1 MIIKIPVSF
10 GELVDKITILRIKQQ
25 KISDKEKLK
34 HIDYELQTLI
44 RYFSSYSSVDI
55 VKQFTQLESINK
67 KLWDIEDKLRV
78 KESKREFDEEF
89 IELARS
95 VYFTNDKRAEL
106 KKEINDITGS
116 DYVEV
121 KDYVEYSS

>member
-1 MIIKIPVSF
+1 MIVKIPVSF
-10 GELVDKITILRIKQQ
+10 GELVDKITILRIKQS
-25 KISDKEKLK
+25 KINDKEKLK
-34 HIDYELQTLI
+34 HIDHELQALV
-44 RYFSSYSSVDI
+44 RYFSSYASVDI
-55 VKQFTQLESINK
+55 VQQFTKLESVNK

-106 KKEINDITGS
+106 KREINELTGS
-116 DYVEV
+116 DIMEV
-121 KDYVEYSS
+121 KSYVEYSD

>member
-34 HIDYELQTLI
+34 HIDHELQALV

-55 VKQFTQLESINK
+55 VKQFTQLESVNK

-95 VYFTNDKRAEL
+95 VYFTNDKRAKL

-116 DYVEV
+116 DIMEV

>member
-34 HIDYELQTLI
+34 HIDYELQALV
-44 RYFSSYSSVDI
+44 RYFSSYSNVDI
-55 VKQFTQLESINK
+55 VKQFTQLESVNK
-67 KLWDIEDKLRV
+67 NLWDIEDKLRV
-78 KESKREFDEEF
+78 KELKKEFDEEF

-106 KKEINDITGS
+106 KKEINNITGS
-116 DYVEV
+116 DIMEV

>member
-10 GELVDKITILRIKQQ
+10 GELIDKITILRIKES
-25 KISDKEKLK
+25 KITDKEKLK
-34 HIDYELQTLI
+34 YVQDELRSLVS
-44 RYFSSYSSVDI
+44 YFSFHSNVDI
-55 VKQFTQLESINK
+55 VKEFTQLEVVNK
-67 KLWDIEDKLRV
+67 KLWDIEDKLRI

-106 KKEINDITGS
+106 KKQINELTGS
-116 DYVEV
+116 DIMEV
-121 KDYVEYSS
+121 KDYVKYSS

>member
-34 HIDYELQTLI
+34 HIDHELQDLV

-55 VKQFTQLESINK
+55 VKQFIQLESINK

-95 VYFTNDKRAEL
+95 VYFKNDKRAEL
-106 KKEINDITGS
+106 KREINDITGS

>member
-34 HIDYELQTLI
+34 YIDYELQALV
-44 RYFSSYSSVDI
+44 RYFSSYSNVDI
-55 VKQFTQLESINK
+55 VKQFTQLESVNK
-67 KLWDIEDKLRV
+67 NLWDIEDKLRV
-78 KESKREFDEEF
+78 KELKKEFDEEF

-106 KKEINDITGS
+106 KKEINNITGS
-116 DYVEV
+116 DIMEV

>member
-10 GELVDKITILRIKQQ
+10 GELVDKITILRIKQR

-34 HIDYELQTLI
+34 HIDHELQALV
-44 RYFSSYSSVDI
+44 RYFSSHSSVDI
-55 VKQFTQLESINK
+55 VKQFTQLESVNK

-106 KKEINDITGS
+106 KREINDITGS

>member
-1 MIIKIPVSF
+1 M
-10 GELVDKITILRIKQQ
+10 
-25 KISDKEKLK
+25 
-34 HIDYELQTLI
+34 

-55 VKQFTQLESINK
+55 VKQFIQLESINK

-106 KKEINDITGS
+106 KREINDITGS